1 MGKIIKYEDF
11 EVWNKGHLLALSVYS
26 ISNDNENLF
35 KDLTLKNEMR
45 VNTLSIITNLAE
57 CFKRESK
64 SKFSRYLGATKGSL
78 AKLKSQIIKA
88 NEMNYLTPF
97 EFDILN
103 RQITEVAALLELLK
117 MENSKSLY

>member
-64 SKFSRYLGATKGSL
+64 NKFNHYLGCTKGAL
-78 AKLKSQIIKA
+78 ARLKSQIIRA
-88 NEMNYLTPF
+88 NDRNYLTQF

-117 MENSKSLY
+117 KSNSKLLH